1 MSIES
6 TAAKVSGLLIFYPS
20 LNNFYQNTN
29 HDFQFYDQVEELV
42 HQVNQG
48 GITDQQFFTQIWSF
62 IQGYSLLIL
71 NGATN
76 YDSTL
81 VERNDTR

>member
-1 MSIES
+1 M
-6 TAAKVSGLLIFYPS
+6 
-20 LNNFYQNTN
+20 N
-29 HDFQFYDQVEELV
+29 HDFEFYDLVMGLV

-71 NGATN
+71 KEVAD
-76 YDSTL
+76 YDPSL
-81 VERNDTR
+81 VELTLDEMIGGSKK